1 MDKHEFPSFERRE
14 QIPERY
20 RWDTTRLFENDEAFS
35 RALSEAKDLEEE
47 YEIWEPTAM
56 SSGAGLFG
64 YLRFDDDATLELERL
79 FNYVSRCADED
90 TRVGKY
96 QDLKAQLRAL
106 IARVGAASAWFA
118 PKLLALSDETLDGW
132 YADTP
137 GLSLYRR
144 AIDRLRA
151 LKDHVLT
158 PSEEALLAQASEMA
172 AQPEAIFSMLNDADM
187 SFEDAVDSKGHS
199 HAVTH
204 GSYFPLMQSGDRS
217 LRESAYH
224 SIYGAYGRIKNT
236 SAALLGSQ
244 TKQLQFF
251 ARARR
256 YADTLEAALA
266 PTEVPV
272 SVYQGLIDAV
282 HKNVSALHRY
292 MELRRRVLGLDA
304 LRYWDLYVPLTK
316 EDDRRYSFDEAC
328 DLMLRALAP
337 LGEDYLG
344 VVRRAIDERWYD
356 VYETPGKASGA
367 YSSGGRGLTPLI
379 LLNYQG
385 TLDDIFTLVHETG
398 HSLHTHLASET
409 QPGRYA
415 QYEMF
420 VAEVASTTN
429 ECLLLRYLLDNA
441 QDTAERAHLLNHLC
455 EQFRGTL
462 FRQTLFAEFERDV
475 NKASARGEGMGADAL
490 SERYAQLNELYYGSA
505 VTLDDEIAH
514 EWERIP
520 HFYYN
525 YYVYVYATSFAAA
538 VALSKRILTGDA
550 TARDRYI
557 AFLASG
563 SSKPPIELLAGA
575 GVDMA
580 SGAVVDE
587 ALGTFSQTVDEL
599 EGLL

>member
-56 SSGAGLFG
+56 SSGAGLLG

-79 FNYVSRCADED
+79 FNYVSRRADED

-137 GLSLYRR
+137 GLNLYRR
-144 AIDRLRA
+144 AIDRMRA

-187 SFEDAVDSKGHS
+187 SFEDAVDSKGHR

-256 YADTLEAALA
+256 HADTLEAALA

-292 MELRRRVLGLDA
+292 MELRHRVLGLDA

-398 HSLHTHLASET
+398 HSLHTHLASEA

-475 NKASARGEGMGADAL
+475 NEASARGEGMGADAL

-550 TARDRYI
+550 TARDRYL
-557 AFLASG
+557 AFLSGG

>member
-1 MDKHEFPSFERRE
+1 MDKREFPSFERRE
-14 QIPERY
+14 EVPERY

-79 FNYVSRCADED
+79 FNYVSRRADED

-106 IARVGAASAWFA
+106 IARVGAASAWFV
-118 PKLLALSDETLDGW
+118 PRLLALSDETLDGW

-137 GLSLYRR
+137 GLNLYRR
-144 AIDRLRA
+144 AIDRMRA

-187 SFEDAVDSKGHS
+187 SFEDAVDSKGHR

-398 HSLHTHLASET
+398 HSLHTHLASEA

-475 NKASARGEGMGADAL
+475 NEASARGEGMGADAL

-550 TARDRYI
+550 TARDRYL
-557 AFLASG
+557 AFLSGG

>member
-56 SSGAGLFG
+56 SSGAGLLG

-79 FNYVSRCADED
+79 FNYVSRRADED

-137 GLSLYRR
+137 GLNLYRR
-144 AIDRLRA
+144 AIDRMRA

-398 HSLHTHLASET
+398 HSLHTHLASEA

-475 NKASARGEGMGADAL
+475 NEASARGEGMGADAL

-550 TARDRYI
+550 TARDRYL
-557 AFLASG
+557 AFLSGG

-587 ALGTFSQTVDEL
+587 ALNTFSQTVDEL

>member
-20 RWDTTRLFENDEAFS
+20 RWDTTRLFENDEAFVCALG
-35 RALSEAKDLEEE
+35 RARRLESEYAA
-47 YEIWEPTAM
+47 WEPTAM
-56 SSGAGLFG
+56 SSGAGLLG

-79 FNYVSRCADED
+79 LNYVSRRADED

-106 IARVGAASAWFA
+106 IARVGAASAWFV
-118 PKLLALSDETLDGW
+118 PRLLALSDETLDGW

-137 GLSLYRR
+137 GLNLYRR

-398 HSLHTHLASET
+398 HSLHTHLASEA
-409 QPGRYA
+409 QPGRYT

-475 NKASARGEGMGADAL
+475 NEASARGEGMGADAL

-550 TARDRYI
+550 TARDRYL
-557 AFLASG
+557 AFLAGG

>member
-79 FNYVSRCADED
+79 FNYVSRRADED

-137 GLSLYRR
+137 GLNLYRR

-172 AQPEAIFSMLNDADM
+172 VQPEAIFSMLNDADM

-328 DLMLRALAP
+328 DLMLRALSP

-398 HSLHTHLASET
+398 HSLHTHLASEA

-475 NKASARGEGMGADAL
+475 NEASARGEGMGADAL

-550 TARDRYI
+550 IARDRYL

>member
-1 MDKHEFPSFERRE
+1 MDKREFPSFERRE

-20 RWDTTRLFENDEAFS
+20 RWDTTRLFENDEAFVCALG
-35 RALSEAKDLEEE
+35 RARRLESEYAA
-47 YEIWEPTAM
+47 WEPKAM
-56 SSGAGLFG
+56 SSGAGLLG

-79 FNYVSRCADED
+79 FNYVSRRADED

-137 GLSLYRR
+137 GLNLYRR

-187 SFEDAVDSKGHS
+187 SFEDAVDSKGHR

-398 HSLHTHLASET
+398 HSLHTHLASEA

-475 NKASARGEGMGADAL
+475 NEASARGEGMGADAL

-550 TARDRYI
+550 TARDRYL
-557 AFLASG
+557 AFLSGG

-587 ALGTFSQTVDEL
+587 ALNTFSQTVDEL

>member
-20 RWDTTRLFENDEAFS
+20 RWDTTRLFENDDAFS

-79 FNYVSRCADED
+79 FNYVSRRADED

-144 AIDRLRA
+144 AIDRMRV

-398 HSLHTHLASET
+398 HSLHTHLASEA

-475 NKASARGEGMGADAL
+475 NEASARGEGMGAEAL

-550 TARDRYI
+550 TARDRYL

-575 GVDMA
+575 GVDMV

>member
-56 SSGAGLFG
+56 SSGAGLLG

-79 FNYVSRCADED
+79 FNYVSRRADED

-137 GLSLYRR
+137 GLNLYRR

-398 HSLHTHLASET
+398 HSLHTHLASEA

-475 NKASARGEGMGADAL
+475 NEASARGEGMGADAL

-550 TARDRYI
+550 TARDRYL
-557 AFLASG
+557 AFLSGG

>member
-1 MDKHEFPSFERRE
+1 MDKREFPSFERRE
-14 QIPERY
+14 EVPERY

-56 SSGAGLFG
+56 SSGAGLLG

-79 FNYVSRCADED
+79 FNYVSRRADED

-106 IARVGAASAWFA
+106 IARVGAASAWFV
-118 PKLLALSDETLDGW
+118 PRLLALSDETLDGW

-137 GLSLYRR
+137 GLNLYRR

-398 HSLHTHLASET
+398 HSLHTHLASEA

-475 NKASARGEGMGADAL
+475 NEASARGKGMGADAL

-550 TARDRYI
+550 TARDRYL
-557 AFLASG
+557 AFLSGG

-587 ALGTFSQTVDEL
+587 ALNTFSQTVDEL

>member
-1 MDKHEFPSFERRE
+1 MDKREFPSFERRE

-56 SSGAGLFG
+56 SSGAGLLG

-79 FNYVSRCADED
+79 FNYVSRRADED

-187 SFEDAVDSKGHS
+187 SFEDAVDSKGHR

-367 YSSGGRGLTPLI
+367 YSSGGRGLMPLI

-398 HSLHTHLASET
+398 HSLHTHLASEA

-550 TARDRYI
+550 TARDRYL
-557 AFLASG
+557 AFLSGG

>member
-79 FNYVSRCADED
+79 FNYVSRRADED

-137 GLSLYRR
+137 GLNLYRR

-398 HSLHTHLASET
+398 HSLHTHLASEA

-475 NKASARGEGMGADAL
+475 NEASARGEGMGADAL

-550 TARDRYI
+550 TARDRYL
-557 AFLASG
+557 AFLSGG

>member
-1 MDKHEFPSFERRE
+1 MDKREFPSFERRE
-14 QIPERY
+14 EVPERY

-56 SSGAGLFG
+56 SSGAGLLG

-79 FNYVSRCADED
+79 FNYVSRRADED

-106 IARVGAASAWFA
+106 IARVGAASAWFV
-118 PKLLALSDETLDGW
+118 PRLLALSDETLDGW

-137 GLSLYRR
+137 GLNLYRR
-144 AIDRLRA
+144 AIDRMRA

-187 SFEDAVDSKGHS
+187 SFEDAVDSKGHRY
-199 HAVTH
+199 AVTH

-398 HSLHTHLASET
+398 HSLHTHLASEA

-475 NKASARGEGMGADAL
+475 NEASARGEGMGADAL

-550 TARDRYI
+550 TARDRYL
-557 AFLASG
+557 AFLSGG

>member
-79 FNYVSRCADED
+79 FNYVSRRADED

-118 PKLLALSDETLDGW
+118 PELLALSDETLDGW

-398 HSLHTHLASET
+398 HSLHTHLASEA

-475 NKASARGEGMGADAL
+475 NEASARGEGMGADAL

-550 TARDRYI
+550 TARDRYL
-557 AFLASG
+557 AFLSGG

>member
-1 MDKHEFPSFERRE
+1 MDKREFPSFERRE
-14 QIPERY
+14 EVPERY

-47 YEIWEPTAM
+47 YEIWEPKAM
-56 SSGAGLFG
+56 GSGAGLLG
-64 YLRFDDDATLELERL
+64 YLRFDDDVTLELERL
-79 FNYVSRCADED
+79 FNYVSRRADED

-137 GLSLYRR
+137 GLNLYRR
-144 AIDRLRA
+144 AIDRMRA

-187 SFEDAVDSKGHS
+187 SFENAVDSKGHS

-398 HSLHTHLASET
+398 HSLHTHLASEA

-475 NKASARGEGMGADAL
+475 NEASARGEGMGADAL

-550 TARDRYI
+550 TARDRYL

>member
-56 SSGAGLFG
+56 SSGAGLLG

-79 FNYVSRCADED
+79 FNYVSRRADED

-106 IARVGAASAWFA
+106 IARVDAASAWFA

-137 GLSLYRR
+137 GLNLYRR

-292 MELRRRVLGLDA
+292 MELRRRVLGLDT

-398 HSLHTHLASET
+398 HSLHTHLASEA

-475 NKASARGEGMGADAL
+475 NEASARGEGMGADAL

-550 TARDRYI
+550 TARDRYL
-557 AFLASG
+557 AFLSGG

>member
-1 MDKHEFPSFERRE
+1 MDKHDFPSFERRE

-20 RWDTTRLFENDEAFS
+20 RWDTTRLFENDDAFS

-56 SSGAGLFG
+56 SSGAGLLG

-79 FNYVSRCADED
+79 FNYVSRRADED

-137 GLSLYRR
+137 GLNLYRR
-144 AIDRLRA
+144 AIDRMRV

-187 SFEDAVDSKGHS
+187 GFEDAVDSKGHS

-398 HSLHTHLASET
+398 HSLHTHLASEA

-475 NKASARGEGMGADAL
+475 NEASARGEGMGAEAL

-550 TARDRYI
+550 TARDRYL

-575 GVDMA
+575 GVDMV

>member
-35 RALSEAKDLEEE
+35 RALSEAKNLEEE

-56 SSGAGLFG
+56 SSGAGLLG

-79 FNYVSRCADED
+79 FNYVSRRADED

-137 GLSLYRR
+137 GLNLYRR
-144 AIDRLRA
+144 AIDRMRA

-398 HSLHTHLASET
+398 HSLHTHLASEA

-475 NKASARGEGMGADAL
+475 NEASARGEGMGADAL
-490 SERYAQLNELYYGSA
+490 SGRYAQLNELYYGSA

-550 TARDRYI
+550 TARDRYL
-557 AFLASG
+557 AFLSGG

>member
-79 FNYVSRCADED
+79 FNYVSRRADED

-137 GLSLYRR
+137 GLNLYRR

-256 YADTLEAALA
+256 YADALEAALA

-292 MELRRRVLGLDA
+292 MELRRRVLGLDT

-398 HSLHTHLASET
+398 HSLHTHLASEA

-475 NKASARGEGMGADAL
+475 NEASARGEGMGADAL

-550 TARDRYI
+550 TARDRYL
-557 AFLASG
+557 AFLSGG

>member
-79 FNYVSRCADED
+79 FNYVSRRADED

-282 HKNVSALHRY
+282 HKNVSTLHRY

-398 HSLHTHLASET
+398 HSLHTHLASEA

-475 NKASARGEGMGADAL
+475 NEASARGEGMGADAL

-550 TARDRYI
+550 TARDRYL
-557 AFLASG
+557 AFLSGG

>member
-20 RWDTTRLFENDEAFS
+20 RWDTTRLFENDEAFVCALG
-35 RALSEAKDLEEE
+35 RARRLESEYAA
-47 YEIWEPTAM
+47 WEPKAM
-56 SSGAGLFG
+56 GSGAGLLG

-79 FNYVSRCADED
+79 FNYVSRRADED

-106 IARVGAASAWFA
+106 IARAGAASAWFA

-137 GLSLYRR
+137 DLNLYRR

-282 HKNVSALHRY
+282 HKNVFALHRY
-292 MELRRRVLGLDA
+292 MELRRRVLGLDT

-316 EDDRRYSFDEAC
+316 EDDRLYSFDEAC

-398 HSLHTHLASET
+398 HSLHTHLASEA

-429 ECLLLRYLLDNA
+429 ECLLLRYLLDHA

-475 NKASARGEGMGADAL
+475 NEASTRGKGMGADAL

-505 VTLDDEIAH
+505 VMLDDEIAH

-525 YYVYVYATSFAAA
+525 YYVYVYATSFATA
-538 VALSKRILTGDA
+538 VALSKRMLAGDA
-550 TARDRYI
+550 TARDRYL
-557 AFLASG
+557 AFLAGG

>member
-56 SSGAGLFG
+56 SSGAGLLG

-79 FNYVSRCADED
+79 FNYVSRRADED

-106 IARVGAASAWFA
+106 IARVGAASAWFV
-118 PKLLALSDETLDGW
+118 PRLLALSDETLDGW

-137 GLSLYRR
+137 GLNLYRR
-144 AIDRLRA
+144 AIDRMRA

-282 HKNVSALHRY
+282 HKNVSVLHRY

-429 ECLLLRYLLDNA
+429 ECLLLRYLLDHA
-441 QDTAERAHLLNHLC
+441 QGTAERAHLLNHLC

-475 NKASARGEGMGADAL
+475 NEASARGEGMGADAL

-550 TARDRYI
+550 TARDRYL
-557 AFLASG
+557 AFLSGG

>member
-1 MDKHEFPSFERRE
+1 MDKREFPSFERRE
-14 QIPERY
+14 EVPERY

-56 SSGAGLFG
+56 SSGAGLLG

-79 FNYVSRCADED
+79 FNYVSRRADED

-106 IARVGAASAWFA
+106 IARVGAASAWFV
-118 PKLLALSDETLDGW
+118 PRLLALSDETLDGW

-137 GLSLYRR
+137 GLNLYRR
-144 AIDRLRA
+144 AIDKLRA

-282 HKNVSALHRY
+282 HKNVSALYRY

-398 HSLHTHLASET
+398 HSLHTHLASEA

-475 NKASARGEGMGADAL
+475 NEASARGEGMGADAL

-550 TARDRYI
+550 TARDRYL

>member
-1 MDKHEFPSFERRE
+1 MDKREFPSFERRE
-14 QIPERY
+14 EVPERY

-56 SSGAGLFG
+56 SSGAGLLG

-79 FNYVSRCADED
+79 FNYVSRRADED

-106 IARVGAASAWFA
+106 IARVGAASAWFV
-118 PKLLALSDETLDGW
+118 PRLLALSDETLDGW

-137 GLSLYRR
+137 GLNLYRR
-144 AIDRLRA
+144 AIDRMRA

-398 HSLHTHLASET
+398 HSLHTHLASEA

-475 NKASARGEGMGADAL
+475 NEASARGKGMGADAL

-550 TARDRYI
+550 TARDRYL
-557 AFLASG
+557 AFLAGG

>member
-1 MDKHEFPSFERRE
+1 
-14 QIPERY
+14 
-20 RWDTTRLFENDEAFS
+20 
-35 RALSEAKDLEEE
+35 
-47 YEIWEPTAM
+47 M
-56 SSGAGLFG
+56 SSGAGLLG

-79 FNYVSRCADED
+79 FNYVSRRADED

-187 SFEDAVDSKGHS
+187 SFEDAVDSKGHR

-398 HSLHTHLASET
+398 HSLHTHLASEA

-475 NKASARGEGMGADAL
+475 NEASARGEGMGADAL

-550 TARDRYI
+550 TARDRYL
-557 AFLASG
+557 AFLSGG

>member
-20 RWDTTRLFENDEAFS
+20 RWDTTRLFENDEAFVCALG
-35 RALSEAKDLEEE
+35 RARRLESEYAA
-47 YEIWEPTAM
+47 WEPKAM
-56 SSGAGLFG
+56 SSGAGLLG

-79 FNYVSRCADED
+79 FNYVSRRADED

-106 IARVGAASAWFA
+106 IARVGAASAWFV
-118 PKLLALSDETLDGW
+118 PRLLALSDETLDGW

-137 GLSLYRR
+137 GLNLYRR
-144 AIDRLRA
+144 AIDKLRA

-398 HSLHTHLASET
+398 HSLHTHLASEA

-550 TARDRYI
+550 TARDRYL
-557 AFLASG
+557 AFLSGG

>member
-56 SSGAGLFG
+56 SSGAGLLG

-79 FNYVSRCADED
+79 FNYVSRRADED

-106 IARVGAASAWFA
+106 IARVGAASAWLA

-137 GLSLYRR
+137 GLNLYRR
-144 AIDRLRA
+144 AIDRMRA

-187 SFEDAVDSKGHS
+187 SFEDAVDSKGHR

-398 HSLHTHLASET
+398 HSLHTHLASEA

-462 FRQTLFAEFERDV
+462 FRQTLFAEFERDI
-475 NKASARGEGMGADAL
+475 NEASARGKGMGADAL

-550 TARDRYI
+550 TARDRYL
-557 AFLASG
+557 AFLAGG

-587 ALGTFSQTVDEL
+587 ALNTFSQTVDEL

>member
-56 SSGAGLFG
+56 SSGAGLLG

-79 FNYVSRCADED
+79 FNYVSRRADED

-137 GLSLYRR
+137 GLNLYRR

-282 HKNVSALHRY
+282 HKNVSTLHRY

-398 HSLHTHLASET
+398 HSLHTHLASEA

-550 TARDRYI
+550 TARDRYL
-557 AFLASG
+557 AFLSGG

>member
-20 RWDTTRLFENDEAFS
+20 RWDTTRLFENDEAFVCALG
-35 RALSEAKDLEEE
+35 RARRLESEYAA
-47 YEIWEPTAM
+47 WEPKAM
-56 SSGAGLFG
+56 SSGAGLLG

-79 FNYVSRCADED
+79 FNYVSRRADED

-137 GLSLYRR
+137 GLNLYRR

-256 YADTLEAALA
+256 YADALEAALA

-292 MELRRRVLGLDA
+292 MELRRRVLGLDT

-398 HSLHTHLASET
+398 HSLHTHLASEA

-475 NKASARGEGMGADAL
+475 NEASARGEGMGADAL

-550 TARDRYI
+550 TARDRYL
-557 AFLASG
+557 AFLSGG

>member
-1 MDKHEFPSFERRE
+1 MDKHDFPSFERRE

-20 RWDTTRLFENDEAFS
+20 RWDTTRLFENDDAFS

-56 SSGAGLFG
+56 SSGAGLLG

-79 FNYVSRCADED
+79 FNYVSRRADED

-118 PKLLALSDETLDGW
+118 PKLLALSDETLDEW

-137 GLSLYRR
+137 GLNLYRR
-144 AIDRLRA
+144 AIDRMRA

-398 HSLHTHLASET
+398 HSLHTHLASEA

-475 NKASARGEGMGADAL
+475 NEASARGEGMGADAL
-490 SERYAQLNELYYGSA
+490 SGRYAQLNELYYGSA

-550 TARDRYI
+550 TARDRYL
-557 AFLASG
+557 AFLSGG

>member
-20 RWDTTRLFENDEAFS
+20 RWDTTRLFENDEAFVCALG
-35 RALSEAKDLEEE
+35 RARRLESEYAA
-47 YEIWEPTAM
+47 WEPKAM
-56 SSGAGLFG
+56 SSGAGLLG

-79 FNYVSRCADED
+79 FNYVSRRADED

-137 GLSLYRR
+137 GLNLYRR
-144 AIDRLRA
+144 AIDRMRA

-187 SFEDAVDSKGHS
+187 SFEDAVDSKGHR

-398 HSLHTHLASET
+398 HSLHTHLASEA

-550 TARDRYI
+550 TARDRYL
-557 AFLASG
+557 AFLSGG

>member
-1 MDKHEFPSFERRE
+1 MDKHDFPSFERRE

-20 RWDTTRLFENDEAFS
+20 RWDTTRLFENDDAFS

-79 FNYVSRCADED
+79 FNYVSRRADED

-144 AIDRLRA
+144 AIDRMRV

-398 HSLHTHLASET
+398 HSLHTHLASEA

-550 TARDRYI
+550 TARDRYL

-575 GVDMA
+575 GVDMV

>member
-56 SSGAGLFG
+56 SSGAGLLG

-79 FNYVSRCADED
+79 FNYVSRRADED

-144 AIDRLRA
+144 AIDRMRV

-304 LRYWDLYVPLTK
+304 LRYWDLYAPLTK

-398 HSLHTHLASET
+398 HSLHTHLASEA

-475 NKASARGEGMGADAL
+475 NEASARGEGMGADAL

-550 TARDRYI
+550 TARDRYL
-557 AFLASG
+557 AFLSGG

>member
-56 SSGAGLFG
+56 SSGAELLG

-79 FNYVSRCADED
+79 FNYVSRRADED

-137 GLSLYRR
+137 GLNLYRR

-187 SFEDAVDSKGHS
+187 SFENAVDSKGHS

-292 MELRRRVLGLDA
+292 MELRRRVLGLDT

-398 HSLHTHLASET
+398 HSLHTHLASEA

-475 NKASARGEGMGADAL
+475 NEASARGEGMGADAL

-550 TARDRYI
+550 TARDRYL

>member
-20 RWDTTRLFENDEAFS
+20 RWDTTGLFADDEAFS

-56 SSGAGLFG
+56 SSGAGLLG

-79 FNYVSRCADED
+79 FNYVSRRADED

-137 GLSLYRR
+137 GLNLYRR

-151 LKDHVLT
+151 LKDHVLA

-251 ARARR
+251 AHARR
-256 YADTLEAALA
+256 YVDTLEAALA

-282 HKNVSALHRY
+282 HKNVSTLHRY

-398 HSLHTHLASET
+398 HSLHTHLASEA

-550 TARDRYI
+550 TARDRYL
-557 AFLASG
+557 AFLSGG

>member
-79 FNYVSRCADED
+79 FNYVSRRADED

-118 PKLLALSDETLDGW
+118 PELLALSDETLDGW

-144 AIDRLRA
+144 AIDRMRA

-187 SFEDAVDSKGHS
+187 SFEEAVDSKGHS

-398 HSLHTHLASET
+398 HSLHTHLASEA

-475 NKASARGEGMGADAL
+475 NEASARGEGMGADAL

-550 TARDRYI
+550 TARDRYL
-557 AFLASG
+557 AFLSGG

>member
-20 RWDTTRLFENDEAFS
+20 RWDTTRLFENDEAFVCALG
-35 RALSEAKDLEEE
+35 RARRLESEYAA
-47 YEIWEPTAM
+47 WEPKAM
-56 SSGAGLFG
+56 SSGAGLLG

-79 FNYVSRCADED
+79 FNYVSRRADED

-137 GLSLYRR
+137 GLNLYRR
-144 AIDRLRA
+144 AIDRMRA

-187 SFEDAVDSKGHS
+187 SFEDAVDSKGHR

-398 HSLHTHLASET
+398 HSLHTHLASEA

-475 NKASARGEGMGADAL
+475 NEASTRGEGMGADAL

-550 TARDRYI
+550 TARDRYL
-557 AFLASG
+557 AFLSGG

-587 ALGTFSQTVDEL
+587 ALNTFSQTVDEL

>member
-56 SSGAGLFG
+56 SSGAGLLG

-79 FNYVSRCADED
+79 FNYVSRRADED

-106 IARVGAASAWFA
+106 IARVGAASAWLA

-137 GLSLYRR
+137 GLNLYRR
-144 AIDRLRA
+144 AIDRMRA

-385 TLDDIFTLVHETG
+385 TLDDIFTLIHETG
-398 HSLHTHLASET
+398 HSLHTHLASEA

-550 TARDRYI
+550 TARDRYL
-557 AFLASG
+557 AFLAGG

>member
-56 SSGAGLFG
+56 SSGAGLLG

-79 FNYVSRCADED
+79 FNYVSRRADED

-137 GLSLYRR
+137 GLNLYRR

-151 LKDHVLT
+151 LKDHVLA

-251 ARARR
+251 AHARR
-256 YADTLEAALA
+256 YVDTLEAALA

-282 HKNVSALHRY
+282 HKNVSTLHRY

-398 HSLHTHLASET
+398 HSLHTHLASEA

-475 NKASARGEGMGADAL
+475 NEASARGEGMGADAL
-490 SERYAQLNELYYGSA
+490 SGRYAQLNELYYGSA

-587 ALGTFSQTVDEL
+587 ALNTFSQTVDEL

>member
-1 MDKHEFPSFERRE
+1 MDKREFPSFERRE
-14 QIPERY
+14 EVPERY
-20 RWDTTRLFENDEAFS
+20 RWDTTGLFADDEAFVCALG
-35 RALSEAKDLEEE
+35 RARRLESEYAA
-47 YEIWEPTAM
+47 WEPKAM
-56 SSGAGLFG
+56 GSGAGLLG

-79 FNYVSRCADED
+79 FNYVSRRADED

-96 QDLKAQLRAL
+96 QDLKVQLRAL
-106 IARVGAASAWFA
+106 IARAGAASAWFA

-132 YADTP
+132 YADMP
-137 GLSLYRR
+137 DLSLYRR
-144 AIDRLRA
+144 AIDKLRA

-172 AQPEAIFSMLNDADM
+172 AQPEAIFSMLNDTDM
-187 SFEDAVDSKGHS
+187 SFEDAVDSKGHR

-204 GSYFPLMQSGDRS
+204 GSYLPLMQSGDRA

-251 ARARR
+251 AHARR
-256 YADTLEAALA
+256 YVDTLEAALA

-282 HKNVSALHRY
+282 HKNVLALHRY

-328 DLMLRALAP
+328 DLMLKALAP

-398 HSLHTHLASET
+398 HSLHTHLASEA

-475 NKASARGEGMGADAL
+475 NEASARGKGMGADAL

-538 VALSKRILTGDA
+538 VALSKRILAGDA
-550 TARDRYI
+550 TARDRYL
-557 AFLASG
+557 AFLAGG